1 MQKTSVETLYSIFK
15 NYPIICT
22 DTRKVQKDSL
32 FFALKGE
39 NFNGN
44 KFATQALE
52 SGSKYAIV
60 DEEEYRINENYLL
73 VDDVLTA
80 LQNLASHHRNQLK
93 IPVIGITGSNGKTTS
108 KELIHAVLSTK
119 YKTLA
124 TQGNLNNH
132 IGVPLTLLAITNE
145 HEMAVI
151 EMGANHMK
159 EIEFLSSIAS
169 PDFGIITNIGKA
181 HLEGFGSEENIA
193 KGKSELYQHIQKKN
207 GLLFVNG
214 DNELLISLSQK
225 AKRITY
231 GTNETCDFKARFID
245 ANPFVRFSCSQI
257 SNSTNTIINTQLI
270 GKYNFENCVAAACMG
285 NYFKVEESKIIEALQ
300 NYVPSNNRSQVITKG
315 SNTILMDAYNANPSS
330 MEVAITNFAEMK
342 AENKLVILGE
352 MLELGAQS
360 EKEHQQLINLL
371 QQKNLINAIL
381 IGELF
386 KNIKNTIDAK
396 LFSDNKIAS
405 EYLKQLS
412 IKNST
417 ILLKGSRGNKLEV
430 LLDAIEITAS

>member
-15 NYPIICT
+15 NFPIICT
-22 DTRKVQKDSL
+22 DTRKVQKNSL

-108 KELIHAVLSTK
+108 KELIHAVLSKK

-132 IGVPLTLLAITNE
+132 IGVPLTLLSITYE

-159 EIEFLSSIAS
+159 EIEFLCSIAS

-225 AKRITY
+225 AKRMTY
-231 GTNETCDFKARFID
+231 GTNETCNFIAAFID
-245 ANPFVRFSCSQI
+245 ANPFVRFSCSQF
-257 SNSTNTIINTQLI
+257 SNSINTIINTQLI
-270 GKYNFENCVAAACMG
+270 GKYNFENCVAAACIG
-285 NYFKVEESKIIEALQ
+285 NYFNVDESKIIEALQ
-300 NYVPSNNRSQVITKG
+300 NYIPSNNRSQVITKG

-330 MEVAITNFAEMK
+330 MEVAIINFAEMK
-342 AENKLVILGE
+342 AESKLVILGE
-352 MLELGAQS
+352 MLELGVQS

-371 QQKNLINAIL
+371 QQKNLSNAIL

-405 EYLKQLS
+405 EYLKQHA

-430 LLDAIEITAS
+430 LLDAIV